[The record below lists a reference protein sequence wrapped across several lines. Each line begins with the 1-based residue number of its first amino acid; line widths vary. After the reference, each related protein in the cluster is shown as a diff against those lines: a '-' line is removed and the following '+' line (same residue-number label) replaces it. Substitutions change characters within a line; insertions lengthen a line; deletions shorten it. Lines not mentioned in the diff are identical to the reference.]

1 VIKIS
6 KRLKAVANYCPVG
19 AIVVDVGSGHG
30 KLPLYLCQAGVAS
43 QVIAVELN
51 TDPLTNIRRLVQ
63 PYADQVEVRAGNG
76 LQPVCAEEMEVVC
89 IAGLSALIMTQILE
103 AATAK
108 LTMTTRL
115 ILQPTRHPQVV
126 RQWLLDNGWEL
137 VEEQMVEEKSRRK
150 PKTHTILVAEQGNPL
165 NPYQT
170 DRRLSVS
177 DLIYLG
183 PFLWRSRATLL
194 RYRIESEIGRWQ
206 KALCRFTT
214 TISSVEESDK
224 RREQIEKHIG
234 WLQSLLDQW

>member
-1 VIKIS
+1 MIKIS
-6 KRLKAVANYCPVG
+6 KRLEAVASYCPVE
-19 AIVVDVGSGHG
+19 AKVVDVGSGHG

-51 TDPLTNIRRLVQ
+51 TNPLANIRRLVQ
-63 PYADQVEVRAGNG
+63 PYVDQVEVRTGNG

-103 AATAK
+103 TATAK

-115 ILQPTRHPQVV
+115 ILQPTRYPQVV

-137 VEEQMVEEKSRRK
+137 IAEQMVEEKSRRK
-150 PKTHTILVAEQGNPL
+150 PKTHTILVAEQGNPF
-165 NPYQT
+165 NPYQA
-170 DRRLSVS
+170 DKRLSVS

-183 PFLWRSRATLL
+183 PFLWRSRSTLL
-194 RYRIESEIGRWQ
+194 RYQIEREIERWQ
-206 KALCRFTT
+206 KAVRRFT
-214 TISSVEESDK
+214 ISDVEESDK
-224 RREQIEKHIG
+224 KRVQIEKHIG